1 MSQKPNDYEP
11 TPRTTLRRHRERGS
25 YDRTTVHAI
34 LDEALVAHVGAAGPD
49 GPVVLP
55 MAHVRIDEV
64 LYLHG
69 ARANALLTSLVVGSP
84 VCVTVTLLDGLV
96 FARSAFHHSMNYRC
110 VTVFGE
116 AEVITDPDEVRRASL
131 ALVDHLA
138 AGRGESVRVPSDAEL
153 RRTLFV
159 RIPLDA
165 CSAKVRH
172 GGPADEPTD
181 LDQPVWAG
189 ELPLSLVAGPPIPD
203 AGVTA
208 DWPHHERFSG

>member
-1 MSQKPNDYEP
+1 MSQNPTDYEP

-55 MAHVRIDEV
+55 MAHVRIDDE

-96 FARSAFHHSMNYRC
+96 LARSAFHHSMNYRC
-110 VTVFGE
+110 VTVFGH
-116 AEVITDPDEVRRASL
+116 AEEVTDAAELRRAAL
-131 ALVDHLA
+131 ALVDHLVP
-138 AGRGESVRVPSDAEL
+138 GRGESVREPSRSEL
-153 RRTLFV
+153 RRTLWV
-159 RIPLDA
+159 RVPIDT
-165 CSAKVRH
+165 CSAKVRS
-172 GGPADEPTD
+172 GGPADEES
-181 LDQPVWAG
+181 DQDHPVWAG
-189 ELPLSLVAGPPIPD
+189 ELPLSIVAAQPQPD
-203 AGVTA
+203 AGVTI
-208 DWPHHERFSG
+208 PGPRVGRFSG